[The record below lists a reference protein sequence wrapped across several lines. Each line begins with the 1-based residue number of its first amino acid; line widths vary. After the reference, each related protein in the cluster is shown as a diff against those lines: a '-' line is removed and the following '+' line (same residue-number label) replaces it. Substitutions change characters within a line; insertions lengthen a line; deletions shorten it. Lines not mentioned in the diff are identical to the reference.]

1 MHLTSE
7 DAGAFRKATDA
18 FFGAIDL
25 PRIDAKNGPPARHL
39 HSRMPKGKSGILKML
54 CRLRMK
60 LRMAT
65 GFLIE
70 PALDEAR
77 VRHDRLNRQV
87 RFWRIVLQN
96 SSLRCARAI
105 IESG

>member
-7 DAGAFRKATDA
+7 DARAFRKATDA

-70 PALDEAR
+70 VAIGPDGGLVAGFDGEFSEPSQTDAGKGGVR
-77 VRHDRLNRQV
+77 VA
-87 RFWRIVLQN
+87 W
-96 SSLRCARAI
+96 
-105 IESG
+105 